1 MLEAENLKIA
11 LELYKGHPIPALLL
25 ARQLNAIK
33 QCLQQGRKGIPDAIG
48 GLDMAIEGL
57 YSHTDS
63 HKMGRK
69 FYHLP
74 IEGTLKPE
82 REDKLRKLGVRSTL
96 TISEYRSLVETL
108 PPPTDQ
114 QKNNFSKFVSQSHSW
129 YKHLPLCLPGV
140 KFHFF
145 IDPYAGCE
153 RAVTFTGK
161 IKLTPRAR
169 QGFHYSWIP
178 TNEYRRNFGYLAYS
192 CRAGTKSSEVKWN
205 KVIGSSDDVA
215 TISTSEGQLYALPP
229 EVSRAGSVRLTA
241 VIHNWSAACEH
252 WGFLAADAE
261 ELTWPEESGGRD
273 VLQKIIARAS
283 RISQDSLSFEERE
296 RINRMRVDEALILE
310 DPELLHVDPEL
321 YELLAPEQ
329 RRQRSEMI
337 QAMQCVCDLIY
348 N

>member
-96 TISEYRSLVETL
+96 TISEYRSLVDTL

-129 YKHLPLCLPGV
+129 YKHLPLC
-140 KFHFF
+140 
-145 IDPYAGCE
+145 
-153 RAVTFTGK
+153 
-161 IKLTPRAR
+161 
-169 QGFHYSWIP
+169 FHYSWIP